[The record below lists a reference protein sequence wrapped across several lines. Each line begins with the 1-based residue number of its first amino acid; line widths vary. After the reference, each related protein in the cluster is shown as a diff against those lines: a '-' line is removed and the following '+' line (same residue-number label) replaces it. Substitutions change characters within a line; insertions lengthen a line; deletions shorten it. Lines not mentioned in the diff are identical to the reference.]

1 MQAFDLHTHSIY
13 SDGTQTPAAIVRAA
27 KEAGLAFVALT
38 DHDTVM
44 GVPEAMAEG
53 ARIGMRV
60 VPGVEYDIDYSV
72 TMHILGLGIDPDA
85 PEVKRTLAESAVRRA
100 RRNKA
105 MFAPQGGW
113 MPDRGR
119 CGGGWAYYAAAHGE
133 RTCEKGV
140 CTIPRGGVRQ
150 VPAQRAAGVCAQRK
164 YFHCAGGRR
173 HACGRGHCGVG
184 ASLPD
189 PGRQACR
196 STRGCARWHRW
207 HRGVLPGH
215 DGRGA
220 HAFPFPCTAARPHR
234 DMRQRFSRR
243 KPPGSHARLC
253 LCAHAA
259 AVARIQK
266 VYDIRQPFNRRLR
279 QAEQAKCK
287 TNARFHRFSQKA
299 GVIFCANASPE
310 GILCTAYGRKGSAI

>member
-105 MFAPQGGW
+105 MFARLREVGCPIEDAVEGDGLITRLHMANALVKKGYAQSRAEAFDKFLLKGRPAFVRSENISIAQAVAVTHAAGGI
-113 MPDRGR
+113 
-119 CGGGWAYYAAAHGE
+119 AVLAHPCQIPGTTEGE
-133 RTCEKGV
+133 RTLFLSLAQQHGLIVTCGSDFHGAN
-140 CTIPRGGVRQ
+140 R
-150 VPAQRAAGVCAQRK
+150 PAAT
-164 YFHCAGGRR
+164 
-173 HACGRGHCGVG
+173 
-184 ASLPD
+184 L
-189 PGRQACR
+189 
-196 STRGCARWHRW
+196 GCAF
-207 HRGVLPGH
+207 VPTPLLLPV
-215 DGRGA
+215 
-220 HAFPFPCTAARPHR
+220 FK
-234 DMRQRFSRR
+234 RFM
-243 KPPGSHARLC
+243 
-253 LCAHAA
+253 
-259 AVARIQK
+259 
-266 VYDIRQPFNRRLR
+266 
-279 QAEQAKCK
+279 
-287 TNARFHRFSQKA
+287 T
-299 GVIFCANASPE
+299 
-310 GILCTAYGRKGSAI
+310 

>member
-105 MFAPQGGW
+105 MFARLREVGCPIEDAVEGDGLITRLH
-113 MPDRGR
+113 MANALVKRGM
-119 CGGGWAYYAAAHGE
+119 HN
-133 RTCEKGV
+133 
-140 CTIPRGGVRQ
+140 
-150 VPAQRAAGVCAQRK
+150 PARRRSTSSCSK
-164 YFHCAGGRR
+164 GGRR
-173 HACGRGHCGVG
+173 LCAAKIFPLR
-184 ASLPD
+184 
-189 PGRQACR
+189 RR
-196 STRGCARWHRW
+196 SPSR
-207 HRGVLPGH
+207 
-215 DGRGA
+215 
-220 HAFPFPCTAARPHR
+220 
-234 DMRQRFSRR
+234 MRQGALRCWRIPARSGQTSM
-243 KPPGSHARLC
+243 PQYSRLC
-253 LCAHAA
+253 AM
-259 AVARIQK
+259 
-266 VYDIRQPFNRRLR
+266 
-279 QAEQAKCK
+279 
-287 TNARFHRFSQKA
+287 
-299 GVIFCANASPE
+299 ASM
-310 GILCTAYGRKGSAI
+310 A

>member
-105 MFAPQGGW
+105 MFARLREIGCPIEDAVEGDGLITRLH
-113 MPDRGR
+113 MANALVKKG
-119 CGGGWAYYAAAHGE
+119 YAQS
-133 RTCEKGV
+133 
-140 CTIPRGGVRQ
+140 PRGGVRQ

-173 HACGRGHCGVG
+173 HACGRGYRGVG

-189 PGRQACR
+189 PGRTSMPQC
-196 STRGCARWHRW
+196 
-207 HRGVLPGH
+207 
-215 DGRGA
+215 
-220 HAFPFPCTAARPHR
+220 
-234 DMRQRFSRR
+234 
-243 KPPGSHARLC
+243 ARLC
-253 LCAHAA
+253 AMASMA
-259 AVARIQK
+259 SRRFTPAR
-266 VYDIRQPFNRRLR
+266 
-279 QAEQAKCK
+279 
-287 TNARFHRFSQKA
+287 
-299 GVIFCANASPE
+299 
-310 GILCTAYGRKGSAI
+310 RKGSARCSFPLHSSTASS